1 MGETSEGGLLDGRV
15 GEEKGRGVDLRGD
28 EEEREGGSE
37 GGKGR
42 AKEKVRVISPWVES
56 VGMPD
61 DQNVWRRDE

>member
-1 MGETSEGGLLDGRV
+1 V